1 MKPFKPPRPVGENV
15 AVLNNA
21 AKKIGVAPQLSI
33 VPTTSVAPTLAPTSS
48 ITPLYVAKKISV
60 APQISIVPTTSVTPR
75 YYAVFTAK
83 VSSKVHKVYD
93 SGFLKLDGRT
103 ATLFDGGGKFVAK
116 EANVKFVEFSRGQS
130 LRIGSNE
137 TECEVEISA
146 ADFLSGKAFLDG
158 ASLLPAPPPRPSFPP
173 TSTLAPPTSS
183 FAPPTS
189 SFVHNSATRAIP
201 RLINHSSASNP
212 ISRTSTTSGPRYD
225 PTAEGALVL
234 QEATDSTVAVVCDPF
249 LSRKL
254 RPHQKEGVQFLW
266 RCIAGTK
273 NTRGSGGILADD
285 MGLGKTLQTIAL
297 IWTALKQSPA
307 SGTRPLVSKCVI
319 VTPATLVE
327 NWRQEFSKWLGNE
340 RCRPLALTQLGKEAE
355 EAITVFSNGS
365 EAVQSVLILSYEML
379 RKNVSFLTDSPSAS
393 KIGLLIC
400 DEGHRLKNIAGS
412 KTLSALAALP
422 TARRIILTGTP
433 LQNNLE
439 ELFALTN
446 FVRRNALGDLSTF
459 RAVFEGPISAGRD
472 SRATDA
478 EIELCNER
486 SAELARRMESF
497 VLRRMAESIAHS
509 LPSKTETL
517 IFCRLSPLQVNLY
530 KRLSFEFSSKLAAED
545 AGQVLVMLGILR
557 KICAHPDLVH
567 MKTVVEGTSQKRK
580 TSCETVTLFND
591 VDVEDNEEEAEEGE
605 GSILA
610 DDDDSSISI
619 YDILS
624 EVKHKEKKSLK
635 RPRQE
640 SNSCETRSL
649 GPSGALFNLLEST
662 FPPDYNFG
670 VLTNKV
676 ISSSS
681 QTLST
686 EEKASLSNSSKLT
699 VLCSL
704 LAEIRRAEP
713 TDRVVIVSLFASVL
727 NLVEALCQSLGYP
740 VLRLDGSTP
749 VVDRQ
754 RLVTRFNDPK
764 TPAFIFLL
772 SSKAGGAG
780 INLIGANRLI
790 AMDCD
795 WNPATD
801 AQALARIWRDGQMKP
816 CFIYRLISAF
826 TVEEKILQRQMSKND
841 LAAAVSGKNTSSTPR
856 LSRAELLDLFSMD
869 PETGVR
875 GSHLPSKVGGGGG
888 GGGARSFGY
897 DCDTARMFGS
907 SWRIFNGT
915 CSDDA
920 ILDKVSRQSRNNNG
934 EALIVFVKTERIHE
948 KEIEKKGLI

>member
-1 MKPFKPPRPVGENV
+1 MKPFKPPRPVSSSPSAPVTNLAG
-15 AVLNNA
+15 
-21 AKKIGVAPQLSI
+21 KKAPISSSTTITSAPKINISSSSSLITSAPKINITSSSI
-33 VPTTSVAPTLAPTSS
+33 VPIKVETAL
-48 ITPLYVAKKISV
+48 I
-60 APQISIVPTTSVTPR
+60 PR
-75 YYAVFTAK
+75 FYAVFTAK
-83 VSSKVHKVYD
+83 VSSKVHKSYD

-103 ATLFDGGGKFVAK
+103 ATLYDGGGKYLSK
-116 EANVKFVEFSRGQS
+116 EVNVKFTDFNPGQT
-130 LRIGSNE
+130 LRVGANE
-137 TECEVEISA
+137 TECEAEISA
-146 ADFLSGKAFLDG
+146 ADFSSGKAFLDG
-158 ASLLPAPPPRPSFPP
+158 VTSISAPSLPHLSSTPAPPSSSSLLQG
-173 TSTLAPPTSS
+173 STLKTL
-183 FAPPTS
+183 
-189 SFVHNSATRAIP
+189 P
-201 RLINHSSASNP
+201 RQMNLSSAAS
-212 ISRTSTTSGPRYD
+212 SSVRTSISTGPRYD
-225 PTAEGALVL
+225 PSAEGALVL

-273 NTRGSGGILADD
+273 TTRGAGGILADD

-307 SGTRPLVSKCVI
+307 GGTRPLVSKCVI

-340 RCRPLALTQLGKEAE
+340 RCRPLAVTQLGKEAE

-439 ELFALTN
+439 ELFALTD
-446 FVRRNALGDLSTF
+446 FVRPNALGNLSTF

-478 EIELCNER
+478 EIELCSER

-509 LPSKTETL
+509 LPPKTETL
-517 IFCRLSPLQVNLY
+517 VFCRLSPLQASLY
-530 KRLSFEFSSKLAAED
+530 KKLSFECSSKVSAGD

-557 KICAHPDLVH
+557 KICAHPDLV
-567 MKTVVEGTSQKRK
+567 KTKSMTTGTSQKRVSASDK
-580 TSCETVTLFND
+580 SSSIDDAEV
-591 VDVEDNEEEAEEGE
+591 EEEAGDEG
-605 GSILA
+605 GDILV
-610 DDDDSSISI
+610 DDDASISI
-619 YDILS
+619 FDILN
-624 EVKHKEKKSLK
+624 EVKQNEKQSLK

-640 SNSCETRSL
+640 PSSGETSSL
-649 GPSGALFNLLEST
+649 GPSGALFAHLEST
-662 FPPDYNFG
+662 FPPDYRFG
-670 VLTNKV
+670 VLAKKV
-676 ISSSS
+676 LPSLQKSSSS
-681 QTLST
+681 KVLSA
-686 EEKASLSNSSKLT
+686 EEKVSLSHSSKLL

-704 LAEIRRAEP
+704 LAEIRKAEP
-713 TDRVVIVSLFASVL
+713 TDRVVVVSLFASVL

-740 VLRLDGSTP
+740 VMRLDGSTP

-764 TPAFIFLL
+764 TPAFVFLL

-790 AMDCD
+790 ALDLD

-801 AQALARIWRDGQMKP
+801 AQVLARIWREGQLKP

-841 LAAAVSGKNTSSTPR
+841 LAAAVSGKDTSSAPR
-856 LSRAELLDLFSMD
+856 LSRAELLELFSMD

-875 GSHLPSKVGGGGG
+875 TSTRGGIKSGGGGG
-888 GGGARSFGY
+888 GGGGHAFGY
-897 DCDTARMFGS
+897 DCDTARLFGKS
-907 SWRIFNGT
+907 GQDGAWPAFSGT
-915 CSDDA
+915 CSDDT
-920 ILDKVSRQSRNNNG
+920 ILDKVSKETRNSNG
-934 EALIVFVKTERIHE
+934 EALIVFVKAEKIHG
-948 KEIEKKGLI
+948 KEMIGSVATS